1 MSYFLYILR
10 LSNGQFYTG
19 TTSNLD
25 QRYSDH
31 LNKRAARTTKILEAA
46 EILYAETHPDRPTAE
61 KRERQLKKWSH
72 AKKEALIRG
81 DLERLKKLSKR
92 KKQ

>member
-1 MSYFLYILR
+1 MPYFLYVLR

-31 LNKRAARTTKILEAA
+31 LDKHAARTTKVLDVGEL
-46 EILYAETHPDRPTAE
+46 LYTETHPDRVTAE
-61 KRERQLKKWSH
+61 KRERQIKKWSH

-81 DLERLKKLSKR
+81 DLKKLRNLAKR
-92 KKQ
+92 KKY